1 MMPSCAYSPRINH
14 AMAFAAK
21 HHEGQCRKG
30 TNVPYITHP
39 ANVAIIL
46 ARYGCDEE
54 TIVAGILHDV
64 VEDCVRDGWT
74 RPDLE
79 ERIGDKFG
87 RDVLKAVLDVTEL
100 KVDEK
105 GRKRPYETRKSEYLA
120 HLEHASDRGRWVCAA
135 DKIDNGRAILA
146 DLEVERASGK
156 PDDMVWSRFKAGR
169 QRTVSWYGEV
179 HDALRRA
186 GFEAAIMDELRSV
199 ADDLER
205 EAR

>member
-1 MMPSCAYSPRINH
+1 MPFSAYSPRINH

-21 HHEGQCRKG
+21 HHRGQNRKG
-30 TNVPYITHP
+30 SDIPYITHP

-87 RDVLKAVLDVTEL
+87 RDVLEAVLDVTEL
-100 KVDEK
+100 KLDET
-105 GRKRPYETRKSEYLA
+105 GAERPYETRKSEYLA
-120 HLEHASDRGRWVCAA
+120 QIEHASDRGRWVCAA
-135 DKIDNGRAILA
+135 DKIHNGRAILA
-146 DLEVERASGK
+146 DLEVARANGK
-156 PDDMVWSRFKAGR
+156 PADDVWSRFKKGR
-169 QRTVSWYGEV
+169 DETIAWYGRV
-179 HDALRRA
+179 HAALRRA
-186 GFEAAIMDELRSV
+186 GFEAAVMDELRSV
-199 ADDLER
+199 ADDLQR